1 MITLLALLLAA
12 TAVIRSARARPVKT
26 PRWPTIVVGTL
37 LLAVAAAAAP
47 EAIVLQKAIGRA
59 CLPMGLLWLFLLAR
73 TVLSAG
79 RGDSRGAWRV
89 GALAV
94 AFTIIGNEPL
104 GQALMERLEA
114 PYQADPFSEAP
125 FDAIIVLGG
134 GAKAGPHEHHELGPA
149 GDRIFLGARLLL
161 AGKTPTLVTTGSP
174 IDGFQGAFDGV
185 AATARLW
192 AEVGVPASAIVQVGQ
207 TRTTAE
213 EAVACA
219 NLIAQRRWR
228 RVGLISS
235 AWHLRRAEA
244 LFGRTNSS
252 GATIV
257 ALAAD
262 HRGVPSWE
270 GLYSLVPVGNGAW
283 LQQKAM
289 WEIIGAAVGR

>member
-12 TAVIRSARARPVKT
+12 TAVVRSACGPAIT

-37 LLAVAAAAAP
+37 LVALAAVAAP
-47 EAIVLQKAIGRA
+47 EAIVLKKAIGRA
-59 CLPMGLLWLFLLAR
+59 FLPMGLLWLFFLAR
-73 TVLSAG
+73 MVFCAG
-79 RGDSRGAWRV
+79 RGDTRCAWRV
-89 GALAV
+89 GAVAV
-94 AFTIIGNEPL
+94 ALTIIGNEPL
-104 GQALMERLEA
+104 GQLLMGRLEA

-161 AGKTPTLVTTGSP
+161 AGKTTTLVTTGSP
-174 IDGFQGAFDGV
+174 IDSFQGSFDGV
-185 AATARLW
+185 SATARLW
-192 AEVGVPASAIVQVGQ
+192 SEVGVPASAIVQVGQ

-219 NLIAQRRWR
+219 KLITQRRWR
-228 RVGLISS
+228 RVGLVSS

-244 LFGRTNSS
+244 LFGRANSS

-270 GLYSLVPVGNGAW
+270 GLYSLIPVGNGAW
-283 LQQKAM
+283 LQQKAI
-289 WEIIGAAVGR
+289 WEIIGAAVGRS

>member
-12 TAVIRSARARPVKT
+12 TAVVRSACGPPRT
-26 PRWPTIVVGTL
+26 SRWPTIVVGTL
-37 LLAVAAAAAP
+37 LVVVAAAAAP
-47 EAIVLQKAIGRA
+47 EAIVLKKAIGRA
-59 CLPMGLLWLFLLAR
+59 LLPMGLLWLFFLAR
-73 TVLSAG
+73 MVLLAG
-79 RGDSRGAWRV
+79 RGDGAWRV
-89 GALAV
+89 GAVAV
-94 AFTIIGNEPL
+94 ALTIIGNEPL
-104 GQALMERLEA
+104 GQVLMDLLEA

-174 IDGFQGAFDGV
+174 IDGFQGSFDGV
-185 AATARLW
+185 SATARLW
-192 AEVGVPASAIVQVGQ
+192 SEVGVPASAIVQMGQ

-213 EAVACA
+213 EAAACA
-219 NLIAQRRWR
+219 NLIKQRQWR
-228 RVGLISS
+228 RVGLVSS

-244 LFGRTNSS
+244 LLGRTNTS

-262 HRGVPSWE
+262 HRGMPTWE
-270 GLYSLVPVGNGAW
+270 GLYSLVPTGNGAW

-289 WEIIGAAVGR
+289 WEIIGAAVDR

>member
-12 TAVIRSARARPVKT
+12 TAVVRSACGPPRT
-26 PRWPTIVVGTL
+26 SRWPTIVVGTL
-37 LLAVAAAAAP
+37 LVVVAAAAAP
-47 EAIVLQKAIGRA
+47 EAIVLKKTIGRA
-59 CLPMGLLWLFLLAR
+59 LLPMGLLWLFFLAHM
-73 TVLSAG
+73 VLCAG
-79 RGDSRGAWRV
+79 RGDTRGAWRM
-89 GALAV
+89 GAV
-94 AFTIIGNEPL
+94 AVALTIVGNEPL
-104 GQALMERLEA
+104 GQVLMARLEA

-134 GAKAGPHEHHELGPA
+134 GAKAGPHDHHELGPA

-174 IDGFQGAFDGV
+174 IDGFQGSFDGV
-185 AATARLW
+185 SATARLW
-192 AEVGVPASAIVQVGQ
+192 SEVGVPASAIVQMGQ

-213 EAVACA
+213 EAAACA
-219 NLIAQRRWR
+219 NLITQRRWR
-228 RVGLISS
+228 RVGLVSS

-244 LFGRTNSS
+244 LFGRTNTS

-262 HRGVPSWE
+262 HRGMPTWE
-270 GLYSLVPVGNGAW
+270 GLYSLVPIGNGAW

-289 WEIIGAAVGR
+289 WEIIGAAIDR